1 MIGPAPRR
9 HGRIVALFAMLAV
22 AGCTS
27 SAQTGPAPSLRN
39 VTWVAEDIGGRGVV
53 DRVQSTVRF
62 GDDGR
67 LTGNGGCNGMFGTY
81 EAGADTLRIGPIGAT
96 KKACPPAVMDQEG
109 KFFAALQGARSYTFD
124 RNGFLTITGAAG
136 AVRFAPGTTPTPPR

>member
-1 MIGPAPRR
+1 MNVRPSRLPCRAG
-9 HGRIVALFAMLAV
+9 ALFAALAI
-22 AGCTS
+22 AGCD
-27 SAQTGPAPSLRN
+27 SAAQSGAAPSLRN

-53 DRVQSTVRF
+53 DRVRSTVRF

-81 EAGADTLRIGPIGAT
+81 EARTGTLRIGPIGAT

-109 KFFAALQGARSYTFD
+109 KFFAALEGVRSYTFD
-124 RNGFLTITGAAG
+124 RNGFLGIAGTGG
-136 AVRFAPGTTPTPPR
+136 TVRFAPGQR